1 MLRLCKGRN
10 TAPKREAIFTFWI
23 PFNLQLTNTILM
35 SLMRKP
41 ISAAIL
47 ALAAAHCAIP
57 AYSTQLFVVTGADSW
72 TKHQDGVARFSA
84 EDPSDYTLIYDDIN
98 ACNTGNWPDWYMKQ
112 TSLYYYAGD
121 NKIMGYH
128 PRRVSQGFS
137 YYFENISWATYA
149 YDGETFT
156 QSSAQHGIIPGGP
169 GTNESAF
176 PNMLAY
182 NPVSGKVYGSN
193 VEKDIDTQMWS
204 TVIREV
210 DPETG
215 VRGEE
220 AARLVNTLINS
231 ITTDARGVTYVTQSN
246 GNLCTLNL
254 VSGEITVLG
263 DIGIYNGET
272 AWSCFDYSSG
282 KLYMVWGT
290 NLYEVDVENVSA
302 KKLASIPVPENTKI
316 RGLFCFGKADVGP
329 VAAPGA
335 PSGLEATF
343 DAPGSLTAKI
353 SVAAPLYCFDG
364 TTPLTGKVGIR
375 LFVNGGTEPAACIEN
390 LTAGQTSSTDIT
402 FAAAGSHTLT
412 AVAFNE
418 IGESAPATLIT
429 WAGFDV
435 PAAPGNPLLSIAE
448 DGAFTAS
455 WEAPTEGEHGC
466 AIDGNTLTYKVTLHP
481 EGRVFDNITGTSL
494 AGNVG
499 SDDFNSYHISVAATA
514 GGLESSPAV
523 SPKVW
528 HGASAEPAWTDDFSD
543 AATYGKFV
551 VVDANDDGTTWD
563 FKSYLDIPCV
573 QVNGFR
579 SPSAMDEWLITP
591 PIRIRKDATYTLSFQ
606 AFAGMTDEVPGKL
619 EVHAGTL
626 PQTGSMARISADS
639 DETVAVHP
647 GNGMRKITYTAQ
659 SDGDIYFAFRALSPA
674 GSTICLQNVAVEASV
689 LPAAPAAATG
699 IAATPGEEGL
709 LKATVGFT
717 APTADNTGKPLT
729 GISEVRLMLDGGLK
743 TMARLTDVAPG
754 EQRSMTID
762 VPAIGKHTFTVVCY
776 NGAGTG
782 EAAVTEA
789 WIGEDMAGKVQN
801 LEIQET
807 DDSYMVTWDT
817 PSESLHGMWVDYG
830 NLKYDVMLWY
840 TGLEEPITYAYDL
853 EERSCEV
860 FYDDILRRI
869 PAFTGQI
876 NVEIYVFPVSAA
888 GYGEAAGAVT
898 VYGDPYPIPFA
909 ESFAGGTVSTSPWT
923 TIEAGY
929 DYQNA
934 WAGFHEESA
943 VNPDKNMTSADG
955 DGGMAAFYQNRIP
968 QYSERLISPRLN
980 KPQGQRCELSFYVYH
995 LPDAE
1000 DGNTLQAEANVGITD
1015 FLPVGE
1021 AVVLNQGKGWTLHT
1035 ISLDEVPDGD
1045 FRIAFKATGTAGT
1058 PIYIDG
1064 IRVEKSSGI
1073 ADAHEDG
1080 IAIKTLKGAVA
1091 ITAEEAGYT
1100 VHASNGTAVATGT
1113 VRGTVNVPL
1122 APGIYIVR
1130 AGGTTRKCVV
1140 N

>member
-1 MLRLCKGRN
+1 
-10 TAPKREAIFTFWI
+10 
-23 PFNLQLTNTILM
+23 
-35 SLMRKP
+35 
-41 ISAAIL
+41 
-47 ALAAAHCAIP
+47 
-57 AYSTQLFVVTGADSW
+57 
-72 TKHQDGVARFSA
+72 
-84 EDPSDYTLIYDDIN
+84 
-98 ACNTGNWPDWYMKQ
+98 
-112 TSLYYYAGD
+112 
-121 NKIMGYH
+121 
-128 PRRVSQGFS
+128 
-137 YYFENISWATYA
+137 
-149 YDGETFT
+149 
-156 QSSAQHGIIPGGP
+156 
-169 GTNESAF
+169 
-176 PNMLAY
+176 
-182 NPVSGKVYGSN
+182 
-193 VEKDIDTQMWS
+193 
-204 TVIREV
+204 
-210 DPETG
+210 
-215 VRGEE
+215 
-220 AARLVNTLINS
+220 
-231 ITTDARGVTYVTQSN
+231 
-246 GNLCTLNL
+246 
-254 VSGEITVLG
+254 
-263 DIGIYNGET
+263 
-272 AWSCFDYSSG
+272 
-282 KLYMVWGT
+282 
-290 NLYEVDVENVSA
+290 
-302 KKLASIPVPENTKI
+302 
-316 RGLFCFGKADVGP
+316 
-329 VAAPGA
+329 
-335 PSGLEATF
+335 
-343 DAPGSLTAKI
+343 
-353 SVAAPLYCFDG
+353 
-364 TTPLTGKVGIR
+364 
-375 LFVNGGTEPAACIEN
+375 
-390 LTAGQTSSTDIT
+390 
-402 FAAAGSHTLT
+402 
-412 AVAFNE
+412 
-418 IGESAPATLIT
+418 
-429 WAGFDV
+429 
-435 PAAPGNPLLSIAE
+435 
-448 DGAFTAS
+448 
-455 WEAPTEGEHGC
+455 
-466 AIDGNTLTYKVTLHP
+466 
-481 EGRVFDNITGTSL
+481 
-494 AGNVG
+494 
-499 SDDFNSYHISVAATA
+499 
-514 GGLESSPAV
+514 
-523 SPKVW
+523 
-528 HGASAEPAWTDDFSD
+528 
-543 AATYGKFV
+543 
-551 VVDANDDGTTWD
+551 
-563 FKSYLDIPCV
+563 
-573 QVNGFR
+573 
-579 SPSAMDEWLITP
+579 
-591 PIRIRKDATYTLSFQ
+591 
-606 AFAGMTDEVPGKL
+606 
-619 EVHAGTL
+619 
-626 PQTGSMARISADS
+626 
-639 DETVAVHP
+639 
-647 GNGMRKITYTAQ
+647 
-659 SDGDIYFAFRALSPA
+659 
-674 GSTICLQNVAVEASV
+674 
-689 LPAAPAAATG
+689 
-699 IAATPGEEGL
+699 
-709 LKATVGFT
+709 
-717 APTADNTGKPLT
+717 
-729 GISEVRLMLDGGLK
+729 MLDGGLK
-743 TMARLTDVAPG
+743 AMARLTDVAPG

-807 DDSYMVTWDT
+807 GDSYMVTWDT

-898 VYGDPYPIPFA
+898 VYGDPYTIPFA
-909 ESFAGGTVSTSPWT
+909 ESFAGGTISTSPWT